1 MSTAAASTSS
11 ILVVEDE
18 PEIRRFV
25 ETSLR
30 AGGYEVETASTGAA
44 ALASFKS
51 SPPSLI
57 VLDLGLPDIDGLEVI
72 RTMRAESKVPVI
84 VLSAR
89 TAEEQKV
96 RALDLGADDYLTKPF
111 GVGELLARI
120 RVALRHAHL
129 QETETETPYRV
140 AGLED
145 DVAARRVR
153 KGGVE
158 IRLTPTEFK
167 LLARLVRST
176 GQVVT
181 HRQLLAAVWGA
192 EFVEHTHYLRI
203 YMAQLRTK
211 IETEPA
217 DPRFLL
223 TEPGVGYRLVDE

>member
-1 MSTAAASTSS
+1 MSTATVLTSS
-11 ILVVEDE
+11 ILLVDDE

-25 ETSLR
+25 EASLR
-30 AGGYEVETASTGAA
+30 ASGYGVESAATGAE
-44 ALASFKS
+44 ALALLKS
-51 SPPSLI
+51 RLPSLV
-57 VLDLGLPDIDGLEVI
+57 VLDLGLPDIDGLDVI
-72 RTMRAESKVPVI
+72 RTVRAESKIPLI

-89 TAEEQKV
+89 TAEEQKI

-111 GVGELLARI
+111 GVGELLARV
-120 RVALRHAHL
+120 RVALRRARR

-140 AGLED
+140 AGLEI

-158 IRLTPTEFK
+158 VRLTPTEFK
-167 LLARLVRST
+167 LLARLVRSA

-181 HRQLLAAVWGA
+181 HRQLLADVWGA
-192 EFVEHTHYLRI
+192 ELVEHTHYLRI

-211 IETEPA
+211 IETDSA

-223 TEPGVGYRLVDE
+223 TDPGVGYRLVDE

>member
-1 MSTAAASTSS
+1 MNTATASTSA
-11 ILVVEDE
+11 ILVVDDE

-25 ETSLR
+25 EASLR
-30 AGGYEVETASTGAA
+30 ASGYEVETASTGAE
-44 ALASFKS
+44 ALTLLKTSA
-51 SPPSLI
+51 PSLV
-57 VLDLGLPDIDGLEVI
+57 VLDLGLPDIDGLDVI
-72 RTMRAESKVPVI
+72 RTVRAESKIPLI

-89 TAEEQKV
+89 TAEEQKI

-120 RVALRHAHL
+120 RVALRRAHR
-129 QETETETPYRV
+129 QEREAETPYRV
-140 AGLED
+140 DGLEI

-153 KGGVE
+153 KGGGE

-167 LLARLVRST
+167 LLARLVRSA

-181 HRQLLAAVWGA
+181 HRQLLADAWGA

-211 IETEPA
+211 IETDPA

-223 TEPGVGYRLVDE
+223 TDPGVGYRLVDE